1 MPTEDKALR
10 DHLLEMLRGG
20 SAHVDLA
27 TVVDDFP
34 AKLTGTKLKNAPYT
48 PWQVL
53 EHIRFTVNDLLLF
66 STDPKYVAPKWPDD
80 YWPAKETPQA
90 GEWEAS
96 VKALKADLGGVRRH
110 GSRPEG
116 ESLREDSLG
125 RWADAAARGAPCVP
139 AHELSSGRNGFDAQR
154 AGRVEISVPLISSSR
169 RVASAG
175 AASRSCAGLAHTLP
189 AL

>member
-1 MPTEDKALR
+1 MPTEDRALR

-34 AKLTGTKLKNAPYT
+34 AKLTGTKLKNVPYT

-80 YWPAKETPQA
+80 YWPAQEAPQP
-90 GEWEAS
+90 GEWESS
-96 VKALKADLGGVRRH
+96 VKALKADLAAF
-110 GSRPEG
+110 EG
-116 ESLREDSLG
+116 MVSDLKANLYAKIPWGDGQTLLREVLLASQHTSYHLG
-125 RWADAAARGAPCVP
+125 EMVLMRRELGAWK
-139 AHELSSGRNGFDAQR
+139 
-154 AGRVEISVPLISSSR
+154 
-169 RVASAG
+169 
-175 AASRSCAGLAHTLP
+175 
-189 AL
+189 

>member
-34 AKLTGTKLKNAPYT
+34 AESAGTKLENVPYT

-53 EHIRFTVNDLLLF
+53 EHMRFTVSDLLLF

-80 YWPAKETPQA
+80 YWPAKETPQS
-90 GEWEAS
+90 GEGEAS
-96 VKALKADLGGVRRH
+96 VKALKADLAAF
-110 GSRPEG
+110 EG
-116 ESLREDSLG
+116 MIADPKANLYAKIPWGDGQTLLREVLLAGQHTSYHLG
-125 RWADAAARGAPCVP
+125 QIVV
-139 AHELSSGRNGFDAQR
+139 L
-154 AGRVEISVPLISSSR
+154 R
-169 RVASAG
+169 RQLEA
-175 AASRSCAGLAHTLP
+175 
-189 AL
+189 

>member
-34 AKLTGTKLKNAPYT
+34 AKLTGTKSKNVPYT
-48 PWQVL
+48 PWQLL
-53 EHIRFTVNDLLLF
+53 EHMRMTVNDLLLF

-96 VKALKADLGGVRRH
+96 VKALKADLAAFEGMVRDPKANLYAKIPW
-110 GSRPEG
+110 GDG
-116 ESLREDSLG
+116 QTLLREVLLVSQHNSYHLG
-125 RWADAAARGAPCVP
+125 EMVLMRRELGAWK
-139 AHELSSGRNGFDAQR
+139 
-154 AGRVEISVPLISSSR
+154 
-169 RVASAG
+169 
-175 AASRSCAGLAHTLP
+175 
-189 AL
+189 

>member
-1 MPTEDKALR
+1 MSTEDKALR

-34 AKLTGTKLKNAPYT
+34 AKLTGAKLKNAPYT

-53 EHIRFTVNDLLLF
+53 EHMRFTVNDLLLF

-80 YWPAKETPQA
+80 YWPAKEAPQP

-96 VKALKADLGGVRRH
+96 VKALKADLAAF
-110 GSRPEG
+110 EG
-116 ESLREDSLG
+116 MIRDPKANLYAKIPWGDGQTLLREVILAGQHNSYHLG
-125 RWADAAARGAPCVP
+125 EMVLMRRELGAWK
-139 AHELSSGRNGFDAQR
+139 
-154 AGRVEISVPLISSSR
+154 
-169 RVASAG
+169 
-175 AASRSCAGLAHTLP
+175 
-189 AL
+189 

>member
-34 AKLTGTKLKNAPYT
+34 AESAGTKLENVPYT

-53 EHIRFTVNDLLLF
+53 EHMRFTVSDLLLF

-80 YWPAKETPQA
+80 YWPAKETPQS

-96 VKALKADLGGVRRH
+96 VKALKADLAAF
-110 GSRPEG
+110 EG
-116 ESLREDSLG
+116 MIADPKANLYAKIPWGDGQTLLREVLLAGQHTSYHLG
-125 RWADAAARGAPCVP
+125 QIVV
-139 AHELSSGRNGFDAQR
+139 L
-154 AGRVEISVPLISSSR
+154 R
-169 RVASAG
+169 RQLEA
-175 AASRSCAGLAHTLP
+175 
-189 AL
+189 